1 MLFLETRTKVWLT
14 EDGKPIIGAG
24 KVKLLK
30 AIDEERSLRKACSK
44 LGISYKHAWTIMK
57 KMNERVGHEVVTT
70 VRGGKG
76 QGTFLTDY
84 GKQLINDYE
93 ESRSFLDVTFG
104 DETSWENISFKLS
117 ARNKLFGK
125 VVEVEKGDIV
135 SRVRIEIDPAI
146 LTSVITSDAVERL
159 DVQEGDEIFAI
170 IKSTEVLL
178 AKADRNT
185 ASSSGPDVDENGGD

>member
-1 MLFLETRTKVWLT
+1 MRTKVWLT

-44 LGISYKHAWTIMK
+44 LGISYKHAWLILK

-84 GKQLINDYE
+84 GKRLISEYE
-93 ESRSFLDVTFG
+93 ESRSFLDATFG
-104 DETSWENISFKLS
+104 DETSLENISFKLS
-117 ARNKLFGK
+117 SHNKLSGR
-125 VVEVEKGDIV
+125 VVEIEKGDIV
-135 SRVRIEIDPAI
+135 SKVKVEIDPEV
-146 LTSVITSDAVERL
+146 LTSIITSDMLEKL
-159 DVQEGDEIFAI
+159 DVREGDEVFAI
-170 IKSTEVLL
+170 IKSTEVVL
-178 AKADRNT
+178 AKADGK
-185 ASSSGPDVDENGGD
+185 AGMKSGTVDGGE

>member
-1 MLFLETRTKVWLT
+1 MLFLEMRTKVWLT

-44 LGISYKHAWTIMK
+44 LDISYKHAWLILK

-84 GKQLINDYE
+84 GKQLISEYE
-93 ESRSFLDVTFG
+93 ESRSFVDITFG
-104 DETSWENISFKLS
+104 DETTLENLSFKLS
-117 ARNKLFGK
+117 AHNKLSGRI
-125 VVEVEKGDIV
+125 VGIDKGNIV
-135 SRVRIEIDPAI
+135 SKVKVEIDPDV
-146 LTSVITSDAVERL
+146 LTSIITSEALERL
-159 DVQEGDEIFAI
+159 DVQEGDEVFAT
-170 IKSTEVLL
+170 IKSTEVVLS
-178 AKADRNT
+178 KADGNVGMKR
-185 ASSSGPDVDENGGD
+185 GKLDGGE